1 MRMWHKDLIDVLP
14 DKQLLAQ
21 WRECCA
27 IAVNIMK
34 HGTPNHIL
42 VNKVMDYNKSHFYNY
57 CCMVVNEMFNR
68 GFNISDESRKKIY
81 DYVNP
86 EEMQVGSA
94 ITHDELFAGW
104 HTERYLLQCFYNLQ
118 EKYDCDGITFNE
130 WVKVRDKVQDVIG
143 EVIK

>member
-34 HGTPNHIL
+34 FGTPNHIL
-42 VNKVMDYNKSHFYNY
+42 VNKVRGYNKSHFYNY

-68 GFNISDESRKKIY
+68 GFNVSDESRKKIY
-81 DYVNP
+81 DYVSP
-86 EEMQVGSA
+86 KEMQVGSV
-94 ITHDELFAGW
+94 INHEELFSGW
-104 HTERYLLQCFYNLQ
+104 HTDRYLLQCFYNLQ
-118 EKYDCDGITFNE
+118 EKYDCGGLTFGE
-130 WVKVRDKVQDVIG
+130 WQNVKRRVQDVLGKEI
-143 EVIK
+143 V